1 MIRVAMLFDYPVS
14 ELASQL
20 GIAPGFHPG
29 SVPQRTLV
37 GGLIESGQVQ
47 IDMVTT
53 TKLLPGTHT
62 IDMGERLRLHI
73 LGVPRLSG
81 MPVGFVPRIRLLH
94 RYLEQLEPDIVH
106 GQGTER
112 EFGIAAVTS
121 RLPNV
126 LTVHGILREVHKVTK
141 PRWNS
146 PEHIGRWVERIALSK
161 ARHVIA
167 ISPYVQ
173 RVLSS
178 AGQRHFYPVPNPV
191 SPVFFGVKK
200 TKPGDKVVFS
210 ALIGPHKGFPDL
222 IEAARRLQVEGVT
235 PHWTIVGQSSLQF
248 TNSFAACQ
256 ALAQRRFTPD
266 RMDFMGWITQGAF
279 AGELREACCFIHPSY
294 CENSP
299 MVIAEAMASGTPA
312 VAYGVGGVPDLIED
326 GVNGFLV
333 PPGDID
339 LLAQRVRT
347 LVLNPELA
355 RTFGERAREKA
366 LSFRPEVV
374 ADKTLRVY
382 ERILQRGAST
392 ADGGKDDPA
401 SSPAQLAALER

>member
-1 MIRVAMLFDYPVS
+1 MLELGRYPTVLKVAMLFDYPVPD
-14 ELASQL
+14 LASQL
-20 GIAPGFHPG
+20 GIATAWHPG
-29 SVPQRTLV
+29 SFLVRNVV
-37 GGLIESGQVQ
+37 GGLIESGQVR

-53 TKLLPGTHT
+53 TKLLPGTRT

-73 LGVPRLSG
+73 LGVPKFSG

-121 RLPNV
+121 RWPNV
-126 LTVHGILREVHKVTK
+126 LTVHGILREIHKVTK

-146 PEHIGRWVERIALSK
+146 PEHIGRWVERVALSK

-167 ISPYVQ
+167 VSPYVQ
-173 RVLSS
+173 RALSS
-178 AGQRHFYPVPNPV
+178 SEKSYFYSVPYAV
-191 SPVFFGVKK
+191 SPAFFGVEKGQ
-200 TKPGDKVVFS
+200 PGRTVVFS
-210 ALIGPHKGFPDL
+210 ALIAPHKGLWDL
-222 IEAARRLQVEGVT
+222 LQMARRLREAGVT
-235 PHWTIVGQSSLQF
+235 PPFRVVGKSSLAAAAY
-248 TNSFAACQ
+248 FARCVEFATT
-256 ALAQRRFTPD
+256 ALDSNQVE
-266 RMDFMGWITQGAF
+266 F
-279 AGELREACCFIHPSY
+279 AGWTTQEVFAEELRKACCLVHPSY
-294 CENSP
+294 CENFP
-299 MVIAEAMASGTPA
+299 LVIAEAMATGTPI
-312 VAYGVGGVPDLIED
+312 VAYAVGGIPDFIED

-355 RTFGERAREKA
+355 KTFGEKAREKA

-374 ADKTLRVY
+374 AEKTLRAY
-382 ERILQRGAST
+382 ERVLQDGAT
-392 ADGGKDDPA
+392 
-401 SSPAQLAALER
+401 L

>member
-1 MIRVAMLFDYPVS
+1 MSKRRVNDALKTVMIRVAMLLDYPVP

-20 GIAPGFHPG
+20 GIAQGFHPG
-29 SVPQRTLV
+29 SVPQRTLI
-37 GGLIESGQVQ
+37 GGLMESRQVTL
-47 IDMVTT
+47 DLVTT
-53 TKLLPGTHT
+53 TKLLAGART

-73 LGVPRLSG
+73 LGVPKFSG

-94 RYLEQLEPDIVH
+94 QYLEQLEPDIVH

-121 RLPNV
+121 RWPNV

-141 PRWNS
+141 PRWRS
-146 PEHIGRWVERIALSK
+146 PEHIGRWVERIALRK
-161 ARHVIA
+161 ARHIIA

-178 AGQRHFYPVPNPV
+178 AGQRQFYPVPNPV

-200 TKPGDKVVFS
+200 PKPGTKVVFS
-210 ALIGPHKGFPDL
+210 ALIGPHKGLPDL

-235 PHWTIVGQSSLQF
+235 PHWTIVGKSSLQF

-256 ALAQRRFTPD
+256 ALAQRCFTSDLMEFP
-266 RMDFMGWITQGAF
+266 GWLTQEAF
-279 AGELREACCFIHPSY
+279 AGELREACCLVHPSY

-312 VAYGVGGVPDLIED
+312 VACGVGGVPDLIED

-333 PPGDID
+333 PPGDVD

-374 ADKTLRVY
+374 AEKTLRAY
-382 ERILQRGAST
+382 ERVLQEGAT
-392 ADGGKDDPA
+392 
-401 SSPAQLAALER
+401 R

>member
-1 MIRVAMLFDYPVS
+1 MLKVAMLFDYPLP

-29 SVPQRTLV
+29 SIPQRTLV
-37 GGLIESGQVQ
+37 GGLIESGQVR

-53 TKLLPGTHT
+53 TKLLPGTRT
-62 IDMGERLRLHI
+62 VDMGERLRLHI
-73 LGVPRLSG
+73 LGVPRFSG

-94 RYLEQLEPDIVH
+94 KYLEQLEPDIVH

-141 PRWNS
+141 PRWHS
-146 PEHIGRWVERIALSK
+146 PEHVGRWVERIALGK

-178 AGQRHFYPVPNPV
+178 SRPRHFYAIPNAV
-191 SPVFFGVKK
+191 SLMFFGIE
-200 TKPGDKVVFS
+200 KPKLGAKVVFS
-210 ALIGPHKGFPDL
+210 ALIGPHKGFDDL
-222 IEAARRLQVEGVT
+222 LQAASRLQAEGVN
-235 PHWTIVGQSSLQF
+235 PPFRIVGKPSLR
-248 TNSFAACQ
+248 FAGYFADGV
-256 ALAQRRFTPD
+256 ALAKRTFSPD
-266 RMDFMGWITQGAF
+266 HMDFVGWLTQEAW
-279 AGELREACCFIHPSY
+279 AEELRGACCLVHPSY
-294 CENSP
+294 CETFS
-299 MVIAEAMASGTPA
+299 MVIAEAMASGTPP
-312 VAYGVGGVPDLIED
+312 VAYAVGAIPNLIED

-339 LLAQRVRT
+339 LLAQRIRT

-374 ADKTLRVY
+374 AEKTLRAY
-382 ERILQRGAST
+382 ERVLQEGAT
-392 ADGGKDDPA
+392 
-401 SSPAQLAALER
+401 R